1 MALWRSILTPDRIC
15 KKLSEFPFEELRSEG
30 YQFALLDLDN
40 TIAPDHSLLPDDYS
54 KHVIQLLTRAGFECC
69 IVSNAK
75 SGRSSDFAQSLGV
88 KCVTYAKKPSPSGMI
103 RAMEMMQSNST
114 NTVMFGD
121 QIFTDIIAA
130 KRAGVLAI
138 LVEPYQKR
146 EMFYIMI
153 KRPFEKLV
161 RWFFRF

>member
-1 MALWRSILTPDRIC
+1 MALWRRYLTPDRVC
-15 KKLSEFPFEELRSEG
+15 KKMSEFSFDKLHSEG
-30 YQFALLDLDN
+30 YKFALLDLDN
-40 TIAPDHSLLPDDYS
+40 TIAPDHSSHPDNYS
-54 KHVIQLLTRAGFECC
+54 EKVIRLLTRAGFECC

-75 SGRSSDFAQSLGV
+75 SGRSSEFAKSLGV
-88 KCVTYAKKPSPSGMI
+88 KCVTYAKKPSPSGII
-103 RAMEMMQSNST
+103 RAMEMMQSNTT

-146 EMFYIMI
+146 EMFYIKI

-161 RWFFRF
+161 RLLFRF